1 MSSEA
6 ISTFAALRT
15 PHVRWTRS
23 LDRRHPPQVGADGG
37 HRIRPCGWRLMA
49 TDYDPIAVLMEE
61 HQSFLRRLGEV
72 RIDLQRLSR
81 EGRGPRGVATSMST
95 FADFLAKDV
104 DGFHGRKEEEGLF
117 PILVRHIGSEDGPVD
132 VMLEEHE
139 LLRRHQKILARNV
152 PKLETDLE
160 AVEAWTA
167 VSAATDSVDHLLAL
181 HIEKEDQVL
190 FPMARAV
197 LSPGEMSEVAQIC
210 QEIEVQLGVG
220 PGERWPAPRDLR

>member
-6 ISTFAALRT
+6 ISTFAAFRA
-15 PHVRWTRS
+15 PHVRWTRQ
-23 LDRRHPPQVGADGG
+23 LDGQLPPPVGAGGG
-37 HRIRPCGWRLMA
+37 HRIRPCGVRLMA
-49 TDYDPIAVLMEE
+49 TGYDPIAVLMEE
-61 HQSFLRRLGEV
+61 HQRFLRRLGEV
-72 RIDLQRLSR
+72 RADLRRLSE
-81 EGRGPRGVATSMST
+81 EGRERRGVTTSMST

-117 PILVRHIGSEDGPVD
+117 PILVRHIGSEGGPVG
-132 VMLEEHE
+132 VMLDEHE
-139 LLRRHQKILARNV
+139 LLRRHQETIARNV
-152 PKLETDLE
+152 PKLETDRE

-167 VSAATDSVDHLLAL
+167 VSAATDSVDRLLAL

-197 LSPGEMSEVAQIC
+197 LSPAEMSEVAQIC

-220 PGERWPAPRDLR
+220 PGEGRPAPRDLR